1 MSDIASFIKHHGLFV
16 PYIADIF
23 FKFENLGSAFT
34 AKALAGNL
42 GAQLTVM
49 RDKAEGKIIDIYFDI
64 DNKFYKV
71 TLSTFNPLD
80 HKFKLI

>member
-1 MSDIASFIKHHGLFV
+1 MIHIS
-16 PYIADIF
+16 
-23 FKFENLGSAFT
+23 

-49 RDKAEGKIIDIYFDI
+49 RDKAEGKIIHIYFDM
-64 DNKFYKV
+64 DNKFYEV

-80 HKFKLI
+80 HTFKLIHHDGFDDSDSYALWTQTIRL